1 MENIPENSEYSPP
14 ASTYLYKINQAKPQV
29 DINFLIYSHFL
40 DALLVPRDLQFDITL
55 PQLTDF
61 LSKPQ

>member
-40 DALLVPRDLQFDITL
+40 DSLLVPRDLQFDITL

-61 LSKPQ
+61 FSKPQ